1 MAKLLRTSLPFSYDG
16 QVSGDLYNR
25 LLRILEINLGEFDP
39 DNTRQI
45 TTTEKLDNKFN
56 LGAIVFDTSLNL
68 LQVYDGDEWL
78 DINTTNTSTFSG
90 PPENGLQLQTSLG
103 VVSIITEGA
112 ITVTV

>member
-45 TTTEKLDNKFN
+45 TL
-56 LGAIVFDTSLNL
+56 SL
-68 LQVYDGDEWL
+68 
-78 DINTTNTSTFSG
+78 IH
-90 PPENGLQLQTSLG
+90 
-103 VVSIITEGA
+103 I
-112 ITVTV
+112 

>member
-25 LLRILEINLGEFDP
+25 LLRVLEINLGEFDP

-56 LGAIVFDTSLNL
+56 LGSIVFDTTLNE
-68 LQVYDGDEWL
+68 LQFYNGDDWRTIATVA
-78 DINTTNTSTFSG
+78 DAVFSG
-90 PPENGLQLQTSLG
+90 PPTNGLEAQSSLG
-103 VVSIITEGA
+103 TLSVSAGGDTTITL
-112 ITVTV
+112 

>member
-56 LGAIVFDTSLNL
+56 LGAIVFDTTLEK
-68 LQVYDGDEWL
+68 LQVYDGDDWL
-78 DINTTNTSTFSG
+78 TIATVAPAVFSG
-90 PPENGLQLQTSLG
+90 PPTSGLEAQASLG
-103 VVSIITEGA
+103 TLSVSAGGDIT
-112 ITVTV
+112 ITL

>member
-45 TTTEKLDNKFN
+45 TTEEKLDNKFN
-56 LGAIVFDTSLNL
+56 LGAVVFDTTLEK

-78 DINTTNTSTFSG
+78 DIDTTSTSIHSG
-90 PPENGLQLQTSLG
+90 PPTSGLEAQASLG
-103 VVSIITEGA
+103 TLSVSAGGDIT
-112 ITVTV
+112 ITL